1 MKDFE
6 AEIKHLQDSISP
18 LIAERDKLNR
28 KIMSINDKIKKVRQE
43 QETCQMASGMTKEEK
58 IEYFLFEDG
67 LVDGERYKA
76 RQKFWSSM
84 RLHQS
89 GYFPETEQIQLE
101 LMLYKGIGDNLEQT
115 VTALEEVLPFI
126 KPLKGVKRLKIFEH
140 TLSEY
145 GSYRVEISETSF
157 DVVVWTYGRKSTV
170 KSFDNL
176 RSMVQYVQQH
186 HYYESSVDEDD
197 EE

>member
-6 AEIKHLQDSISP
+6 AEIKRLQDSISP
-18 LIAERDKLNR
+18 LVTERDKLNME
-28 KIMSINDKIKKVRQE
+28 IMSISDKIKKTRQE
-43 QETCQMASGMTKEEK
+43 QESSQMASEMTKEEK

-67 LVDGERYKA
+67 WVDGERYGA

-84 RLHQS
+84 GLYQS

-101 LMLYKGIGDNLEQT
+101 LMLYKGACDNLEQT
-115 VTALEEVLPFI
+115 VTALEDVLPLV

-186 HYYESSVDEDD
+186 HYYYESSVDE
-197 EE
+197 EWN